1 MWQVHTYYTSTVFK
15 LKGIP
20 GQYFQS
26 KLPPFP
32 CSTSTSLFQRSHHET
47 WILLWILHKLN
58 KKNTSQKTDDV
69 SVFRWRAQRSRKK
82 IQCEVVSCRVGF
94 DWISGHFGGGFQT
107 FSTGLGDVIW
117 AHVLQF
123 IQKHKQGENGT
134 LYFLR
139 FQLFVCVPAWNL
151 STHSILAKWNNISP
165 T

>member
-58 KKNTSQKTDDV
+58 KKTHPKKRMMSASFGDERSGPEKNTLWSRVVQGGVWLDFGSFRGRIPNIFYRFGWCHLSSRFTIHPKTQTGWKWDSLFFAV
-69 SVFRWRAQRSRKK
+69 P
-82 IQCEVVSCRVGF
+82 VVCLCSSLKF
-94 DWISGHFGGGFQT
+94 KHTFHSGQM
-107 FSTGLGDVIW
+107 
-117 AHVLQF
+117 
-123 IQKHKQGENGT
+123 E
-134 LYFLR
+134 
-139 FQLFVCVPAWNL
+139 
-151 STHSILAKWNNISP
+151 
-165 T
+165 